1 MKLNRMLNNAFG
13 SAEQRHKQETS
24 KRNARDR
31 YHAKRLSEELNIPI
45 TTERD
50 SEGQFYWIETDAWD
64 DDRFCTSWTEVR
76 IKLEEIKREIAQ

>member
-1 MKLNRMLNNAFG
+1 MKLTRLLRNTFG
-13 SAEQRHKQETS
+13 SADQRHKQETS

-31 YHAKRLSEELNIPI
+31 YHAKRLSEELGIPI

-50 SEGQFYWIETDAWD
+50 SVGYTYWIETDEWD

-76 IKLEEIKREIAQ
+76 MKLEEIKEERTQ

>member
-1 MKLNRMLNNAFG
+1 MKLTRLLRNAFG

-31 YHAKRLSEELNIPI
+31 YHAKRLSKELGIPV

-50 SEGQFYWIETDAWD
+50 SVGYAYWIETDAWN
-64 DDRFCTSWTEVR
+64 DDRFCTSWGEVR
-76 IKLEEIKREIAQ
+76 EKLEQIKQETAQ